1 MLPRVLLVGGASVGG
16 CRVVGLDL
24 LADLSLVG
32 PFLLGV
38 EMFVTLTFFSQPEG
52 YSPACQYHPF
62 FSSSHSK
69 MADGFC
75 FLVYA
80 NIDLE
85 GRSKRGLAEIT
96 ILSPSGGIRE
106 KLRLPTNSCSNEV
119 ITACQY
125 PCMARVQRPSLSEP
139 GTITAIK
146 RWLQNSKAVGHKKGR
161 TEVGDSIRK
170 EMASRMS

>member
-1 MLPRVLLVGGASVGG
+1 M
-16 CRVVGLDL
+16 
-24 LADLSLVG
+24 ADLSLAG

-38 EMFVTLTFFSQPEG
+38 GIFVTLTFFSQLGG
-52 YSPACQYHPF
+52 YSLVCKYHPF

-80 NIDLE
+80 NTDLE
-85 GRSKRGLAEIT
+85 GKSKL
-96 ILSPSGGIRE
+96 LSPSRGIRE

-119 ITACQY
+119 IIACQY
-125 PCMARVQRPSLSEP
+125 PCMARVQRPSLNEP
-139 GTITAIK
+139 GTVTVVK
-146 RWLQNSKAVGHKKGR
+146 RWLQNSKAMGHRKGW

>member
-1 MLPRVLLVGGASVGG
+1 MLPCVLLAGGASVGG
-16 CRVVGLDL
+16 LGVAGLDL
-24 LADLSLVG
+24 LADLSLAG
-32 PFLLGV
+32 PFLLSIG
-38 EMFVTLTFFSQPEG
+38 MFITLTFFSQPGG
-52 YSPACQYHPF
+52 YSLVCQYHPF
-62 FSSSHSK
+62 FFSSHSK

-75 FLVYA
+75 FLVYV
-80 NIDLE
+80 NTNLE
-85 GRSKRGLAEIT
+85 GKSKL
-96 ILSPSGGIRE
+96 LSPSGGIRE

-125 PCMARVQRPSLSEP
+125 LCMARVQRPSLSEP

-146 RWLQNSKAVGHKKGR
+146 RWLQNSKAMGHKKGR